1 MTGGPDPRGTSDGP
15 ESRGTS
21 DARERRPALIAE
33 ALEVRRG
40 ATVLVSGLTWTH
52 EAGRVAW
59 LVGPNGAGKSSLM
72 RVLARLEPAAA
83 GRVTHLR
90 GAADSD
96 SAADASR
103 RGGCSVGYYHPG
115 MSLPPEAVAHSFTLL
130 GDRLVP
136 HEKPLAPERALGRK
150 RCRDLSTGEEKRL
163 LLGQILARARDFLLL
178 DEPYEH
184 LSRDAR
190 LELTDALTRLARRS
204 AVVVATN
211 QEVPDR
217 ADGRVLRLTGTGI
230 LT

>member
-1 MTGGPDPRGTSDGP
+1 MSDGP
-15 ESRGTS
+15 DSRAAS
-21 DARERRPALIAE
+21 DGNERRPTLIAE
-33 ALEVRRG
+33 SLEIRRG
-40 ATVLVSGLTWTH
+40 ATVIVSGFTWTH
-52 EAGRVAW
+52 EAGHVAW

-83 GRVTHLR
+83 GRVTHL
-90 GAADSD
+90 GGHADSD
-96 SAADASR
+96 SPAEASR
-103 RGGCSVGYYHPG
+103 RGACRVGYYHPS
-115 MSLPPEAVAHSFTLL
+115 MSLPGEVVARSFTRL

-136 HEKPLAPERALGRK
+136 HDKPLAPDRALGRK
-150 RCRDLSTGEEKRL
+150 RCADLSTGEEKRL

-184 LSRDAR
+184 LSGDAR

-217 ADGRVLRLTGTGI
+217 ADGPVLRLTGTGI